1 MLRDDRF
8 KGLTPRDLRKDL
20 IAGIT
25 VGAVAIPLGMAF
37 AIASG
42 VSPEYGIYTTV
53 IAGFIVAL
61 LGGSHFQI
69 AGPTGAFIPI
79 LLAIVLQY
87 GYEDLLIAGMIA
99 GVMLILMGI
108 FKFGSLITYI
118 PRSVT
123 IGFTS
128 GIAVIIFTGQL
139 ENFLGLEG
147 VERKQYFHEN
157 MIEIFSKIDTI
168 NLYSVLIAILGL
180 LIIIFVP
187 KFFPRVPVL
196 LIALIIPSIISYL
209 FFPDKVA
216 TIGSAFG
223 GIPQSLPEFKMPEI
237 TMEKLL
243 YLWQPAFAIA
253 MLGGIESLLSAV
265 VADGMTGK
273 QHKSNRELFGQG
285 VANIVTPFF
294 GGIPATGA
302 IARTATNIKSGAV
315 SPFSGIFQSIFVL
328 LTLLLFAPFAYHIP
342 LASMAPILMVV
353 AFNMSEYKTF
363 GSILKLRTSD
373 SLVLVTTFLLTV
385 FVNLTVAV
393 PIGLL
398 LAMVS
403 FVKRISGLLEIQD
416 IMPERFANGRN
427 RKELKRKK
435 EEYTCPQIAS
445 FTVRGP
451 LFFGAADR
459 FESTLSRAIRRR
471 PEVLILKMRHVSMI
485 DVTGEANLS
494 TFVKNFIKK
503 NGTVLITE
511 LDDEPLEMLKKSG
524 LYDFI
529 GKDHFFHDTT
539 DAINYALQLINVKNC
554 QYCAKNPE
562 NGCRVFKVVDYDE
575 EPVKEH
581 VLDGASIHVQ
591 HHVKQEQK
599 V

>member
-1 MLRDDRF
+1 MFKDDRF
-8 KGLTPRDLRKDL
+8 RGITTSDLRKDL

-25 VGAVAIPLGMAF
+25 VGVVAIPLGMAF

-42 VSPEYGIYTTV
+42 VSPEYGIYTTI
-53 IAGFIVAL
+53 IAGLIVAL

-79 LLAIVLQY
+79 LLAVVLQY
-87 GYEDLLIAGMIA
+87 GYEDLLIAGMLA
-99 GVMLILMGI
+99 GVMLIIMSI

-128 GIAVIIFTGQL
+128 GIAVIIFSGQL
-139 ENFLGLEG
+139 ENFFGLENI
-147 VERKQYFHEN
+147 EKKQYFHEN
-157 MIEIFSKIDTI
+157 MLEIIGNFHTV
-168 NLYSVLIAILGL
+168 NMYSIIVAIIGL
-180 LIIIFVP
+180 LIIIFIP
-187 KFFPRVPVL
+187 RFFPRVPVL
-196 LIALIIPSIISYL
+196 LVALIIPALLSVL
-209 FFPDKVA
+209 VFPGKVA

-223 GIPQSLPEFKMPEI
+223 GISQSLPGFQLPNI
-237 TMEKLL
+237 TVDKLL

-273 QHKSNRELFGQG
+273 QHKSNKELFGQG
-285 VANIVTPFF
+285 LANIVTPFF

-328 LTLLLFAPFAYHIP
+328 LTLMLFAPYASHIP

-353 AFNMSEYKTF
+353 AFNMSEYKSF
-363 GSILKLRTSD
+363 ASILKLRTSD
-373 SLVLVTTFLLTV
+373 SLVLITTFLLTI
-385 FVNLTVAV
+385 FVNLTIAV

-403 FVKRISGLLEIQD
+403 FVRRISGVLEVENIKPD
-416 IMPERFANGRN
+416 RFTNGEI
-427 RKELKRKK
+427 KSEKTA
-435 EEYTCPQIAS
+435 YSCPKIAS
-445 FTVRGP
+445 FTIHGP

-459 FESTLSRAIRRR
+459 FESTLSRSIHKR
-471 PEVLILKMRHVSMI
+471 PTVLILKMRHVSMI

-503 NGTVLITE
+503 KGTVLITE
-511 LDDEPLEMLKKSG
+511 LHEEPLEMLKRSG
-524 LYDFI
+524 LYDII
-529 GKDHFFHDTT
+529 GSNHFFSDTT
-539 DAINYALQLINVKNC
+539 DAINYALQLIDVKKC
-554 QYCAKNPE
+554 PYCDKRTD
-562 NGCRVFKVVDYDE
+562 CRVFK
-575 EPVKEH
+575 
-581 VLDGASIHVQ
+581 
-591 HHVKQEQK
+591 K
-599 V
+599 VENNLTEDIQAHN